1 MENQEEMPEKK
12 FEEKIES
19 LSIYDTYEILNF
31 LSEAKDISI
40 KGGNHIIKV
49 NNTIENL
56 EIGGGY
62 IELHVKAPIN
72 NLKICGGQSKIYV
85 HNFGNAKVDTF
96 YIKGGNHTVEILTY
110 VHELE
115 LHGGVNIIK
124 CNYINSKIDKI
135 KTIGGVRDIYLNP
148 ETDKCEKVFDSG
160 TCNFHKTEVIEDPIE
175 FQAFLYEGNIGPTT
189 LTNPKADARCSICL
203 QNDDEDK
210 VVYFLPCAHYFHKNC
225 LKPFYEG
232 KKERFCP
239 ECKFK
244 FRNNLVD

>member
-1 MENQEEMPEKK
+1 MENQEEMPEKR

-62 IELHVKAPIN
+62 IELHIKAPIN

-175 FQAFLYEGNIGPTT
+175 FQAFLYEGNIYMPISDELVAT
-189 LTNPKADARCSICL
+189 LIYNNEITPQSTYIDVAQQVQERERRMGLKTNF
-203 QNDDEDK
+203 E
-210 VVYFLPCAHYFHKNC
+210 
-225 LKPFYEG
+225 E
-232 KKERFCP
+232 
-239 ECKFK
+239 
-244 FRNNLVD
+244 

>member
-1 MENQEEMPEKK
+1 MENQEEMPEKR

-160 TCNFHKTEVIEDPIE
+160 TCNFNKNEVIEDPIE
-175 FQAFLYEGNIGPTT
+175 F
-189 LTNPKADARCSICL
+189 
-203 QNDDEDK
+203 
-210 VVYFLPCAHYFHKNC
+210 
-225 LKPFYEG
+225 
-232 KKERFCP
+232 
-239 ECKFK
+239 
-244 FRNNLVD
+244 